1 MPIPLIVKEAAVIA
15 GRSALVAGVT
25 ALGVF
30 LMQKGKDL
38 AEQQGVKIPIEF
50 KERKK
55 IAIQV
60 KK

>member
-1 MPIPLIVKEAAVIA
+1 MPIPLIVKEAAIIT

-30 LMQKGKDL
+30 LMQQGMSI
-38 AEQQGVKIPIEF
+38 AEQQGIKIPIEF

-55 IAIQV
+55 IAIQI